1 MTDTKKPAADVVTS
15 SNTPRLKK
23 DGTPDRRGGK
33 IGNVGNKHATGRKAL
48 SDYEKRKT
56 IAISANTK
64 EYELLKVFAKYLKH
78 EPEKAAD
85 IIAKLGTP
93 PAGRAKRGENRK
105 RYTLRA
111 NEQEKPI
118 IKDVIAIIK
127 DRYELSYI
135 TIMGR

>member
-1 MTDTKKPAADVVTS
+1 MTDTT
-15 SNTPRLKK
+15 NTPRLKK

-33 IGNVGNKHATGRKAL
+33 VGNKGNKYATGRKAL
-48 SDYEKRKT
+48 PDYEKRKT
-56 IAISANTK
+56 IAITANEK
-64 EYELLKVFAKYLKH
+64 EYELLKVFARYLKH
-78 EPEKAAD
+78 EPEKAAV
-85 IIAKLGTP
+85 ILSKLGTA
-93 PAGRAKRGENRK
+93 PAGRAKRGDNRK

-111 NEQEKPI
+111 NEQEKPV